1 MKHEPRPNVHM
12 EKQVG
17 WAHKLGWAESL
28 GYLSKAGQTVLARL
42 MESQILHQ
50 LASSVE
56 EGFSKGTMASAL
68 LDATHL
74 SFSPCTTGAFQ
85 TAIMLELGG
94 SESE

>member
-1 MKHEPRPNVHM
+1 
-12 EKQVG
+12 
-17 WAHKLGWAESL
+17 
-28 GYLSKAGQTVLARL
+28 

-74 SFSPCTTGAFQ
+74 RFSLCTTGAFQ
-85 TAIMLELGG
+85 AAILVLQLRG
-94 SESE
+94 SKSE